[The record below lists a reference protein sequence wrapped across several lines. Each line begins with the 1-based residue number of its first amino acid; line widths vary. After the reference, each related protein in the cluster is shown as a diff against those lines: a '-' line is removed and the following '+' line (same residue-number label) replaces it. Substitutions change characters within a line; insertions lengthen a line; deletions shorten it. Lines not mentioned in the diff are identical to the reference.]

1 MSLQSDGCQHFWG
14 MGVVGVAESDVNIL
28 NFSDT
33 IKTYNHGTL
42 SSYLKPKQEK
52 IQFCQT

>member
-42 SSYLKPKQEK
+42 NSYLKPKQEK